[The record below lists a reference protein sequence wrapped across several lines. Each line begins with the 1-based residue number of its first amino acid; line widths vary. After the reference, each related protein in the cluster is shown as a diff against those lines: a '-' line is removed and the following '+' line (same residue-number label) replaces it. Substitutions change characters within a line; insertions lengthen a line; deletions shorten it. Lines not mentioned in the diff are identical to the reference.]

1 VADTLLSHGAGSFRS
16 APPPDPL
23 AAAAELASAVAE
35 LHREGLVH
43 GRIHA
48 GNVLRVGGRVSLREV
63 AAPAAPLPADTADLD
78 ALACAAPE
86 VLRGRPARRAADVHA
101 LALVVAD
108 LLAGRVPGTPA
119 SFADVVHA
127 GLHRAPIALVAS
139 VPPAVP
145 RLLRRATSRH
155 PWRRPSAAA
164 LARAL
169 AEASRGPAPALPF
182 AGPPRAAPS
191 PWPSPPVG
199 ERDHVLLTSRFVS
212 LAPRPGP
219 LPRWGRGIMVLLTS
233 RFVSLAPRQRGEG
246 RGEGQRA
253 PAPPRLLPALTGALS
268 VVRSHRRLVVAALA
282 IVLATGAVALVRRAG
297 SLEREVARRLAARDV
312 DGARRLLREAERARA
327 KGPTVDKLRGDV
339 ACAARGFAE
348 CLSRYEAALAGDPSL
363 GREPSVRQNALALA
377 ARGDDRRALVA
388 VLARLPG
395 IDGELLAMTT
405 SPRYWPRWNAVRAL
419 EARGAGDRVDRAR
432 VYALDL
438 LHAGSCDTRRAA
450 AQKLAALRDPRVLPE
465 LTQAREA
472 ARSSWSEWR
481 CTGREVE
488 DALRAARQARVAAR

>member
-199 ERDHVLLTSRFVS
+199 ERDH
-212 LAPRPGP
+212 
-219 LPRWGRGIMVLLTS
+219 VLLTS